1 MSTLYDDIQFLPG
14 VGPKRA
20 DLFKT
25 ELRIFTLWDLL
36 NFLPFRYIDR
46 SKFFS
51 ISELM
56 PTQNAV
62 QVQGRFISK
71 QTSGYGAKAY
81 LKAIFTDGTGRMEVT
96 WFKGIKWIEPA
107 IKPNVDYV
115 LFGKVNEFHGT
126 LSMTHPEMETLQ
138 KFREHQQQNFIGVY
152 PATEKTRNA
161 NINGKVIRNLV
172 ENIFEKIGPNAIA
185 ETLPQYILDDF
196 KLPNLETAIRTLHMP
211 TNLSQVSMAQ
221 FRIKFEELFWVQ
233 LVMASRK
240 QKDAR
245 EIQGIPFVRSRDNL
259 LTRFFKE
266 HLPFPL
272 TKAQIRVMSE
282 IRKDVESGK
291 HMNRLIQG
299 DVGSGKT
306 LIAVLSMLMAID
318 NGYQA
323 CLMAPTEILAQQH
336 AKSLQD
342 FLGDLPINIALLT
355 GSTTK
360 KRRAEIAEG
369 LTNGSINMI
378 VGTHALLED
387 TVQFQNIGLCVI
399 DEQHRFGVAQRAK
412 LWKKNNVMPH
422 VLVMTATP
430 IPRTLAMT
438 LYGDLDVSVI
448 DELPPGRKP
457 IRTTMLRDTQRQK
470 MYDLIKEQIAQGRQ
484 IYIVYPL
491 IQESERMDFKNLE
504 DGYKTIT
511 TVFPEPKYK
520 TIMVHGKMKPAEKD
534 EAMRQF
540 ASGNAQI
547 MVATTVI
554 EVGVNVPNAT
564 VMVIESAER
573 FGLSQLHQLRGRVG
587 RGADLSFC
595 VLMAGNK
602 ISSDGESRLGAMVQT
617 TDGFQLAEMDM
628 KLRGPGDIEGTQQS
642 GLPITFKLANLAQD
656 GQIINLA
663 RNAAFRIIDN
673 DPLLEQPENS
683 RLRKGLLERR
693 VDKVS
698 WRDIS

>member
-138 KFREHQQQNFIGVY
+138 KFRDHQQQNFIGVY

>member
-196 KLPNLETAIRTLHMP
+196 KLPSLEMAIRTLHMP

-511 TVFPEPKYK
+511 KVFPEPKYK

>member
-126 LSMTHPEMETLQ
+126 LSMTHPEMETLA
-138 KFREHQQQNFIGVY
+138 KFREHEQQNFIGVY

-172 ENIFEKIGPNAIA
+172 ENVFEKIGPNAIA

-245 EIQGIPFVRSRDNL
+245 EIQGIPFVRTRDNL

-336 AKSLQD
+336 AKSLQE

-504 DGYKTIT
+504 DGFKTIT

-540 ASGNAQI
+540 ASGKAQI

-683 RLRKGLLERR
+683 LLRKGLLDRR

>member
-245 EIQGIPFVRSRDNL
+245 EIQGIPFVRSRDKL

-336 AKSLQD
+336 TKSLQD

-355 GSTTK
+355 GSTTQ

>member
-511 TVFPEPKYK
+511 KVFPEPKYK

-534 EAMRQF
+534 EAMQQF

>member
-511 TVFPEPKYK
+511 KVFPEPKYK

>member
-196 KLPNLETAIRTLHMP
+196 KLPNLETAIQTLHMP

-266 HLPFPL
+266 YLPFPL

-511 TVFPEPKYK
+511 KVFPEPKYK

-534 EAMRQF
+534 EAMQQF

>member
-196 KLPNLETAIRTLHMP
+196 KLPNLEMAIRTLHMP

>member
-196 KLPNLETAIRTLHMP
+196 KLPSLEMAIRTLHMP

-448 DELPPGRKP
+448 DELPPGRKQ

-511 TVFPEPKYK
+511 KVFPEPKYK

-534 EAMRQF
+534 EAMQQF

>member
-355 GSTTK
+355 GSTTQ

-511 TVFPEPKYK
+511 KVFPEPKYK

>member
-259 LTRFFKE
+259 LSRFFKE

-511 TVFPEPKYK
+511 KVFPEPKYK

-554 EVGVNVPNAT
+554 EVGVNVQNAT

>member
-196 KLPNLETAIRTLHMP
+196 KLPSLEMAIRTLHMP

-511 TVFPEPKYK
+511 KVFPEPKYK

-628 KLRGPGDIEGTQQS
+628 KLRGPGDIDGTQQS

>member
-259 LTRFFKE
+259 LSRFFKE

-511 TVFPEPKYK
+511 KVFPEPKYK

>member
-360 KRRAEIAEG
+360 KRRSEIAEG

>member
-259 LTRFFKE
+259 LSRFFKE

-438 LYGDLDVSVI
+438 LYGDLDISVI

-534 EAMRQF
+534 EAMQQF

>member
-259 LTRFFKE
+259 LSRFFKE

>member
-126 LSMTHPEMETLQ
+126 LSMTHPEMETLA
-138 KFREHQQQNFIGVY
+138 KFREHEQQNFIGVY

-172 ENIFEKIGPNAIA
+172 ENVFEKIGPNTIA

-245 EIQGIPFVRSRDNL
+245 EIQGIPFVRTRDNL

-360 KRRAEIAEG
+360 KRRTEIAEG

-683 RLRKGLLERR
+683 LLRKGLLDRR

>member
-336 AKSLQD
+336 TKSLQD

-355 GSTTK
+355 GSTTQ

>member
-196 KLPNLETAIRTLHMP
+196 KLPSLEMAIRTLHMP

-360 KRRAEIAEG
+360 KRRSEIAEG

-511 TVFPEPKYK
+511 KVFPEPKYK

>member
-511 TVFPEPKYK
+511 KVFPEPKYK

-673 DPLLEQPENS
+673 DPLLEQPENL

>member
-1 MSTLYDDIQFLPG
+1 MSTLYDDIQFLSG

-196 KLPNLETAIRTLHMP
+196 KLPNLETTIRTLHMP

>member
-1 MSTLYDDIQFLPG
+1 
-14 VGPKRA
+14 
-20 DLFKT
+20 
-25 ELRIFTLWDLL
+25 
-36 NFLPFRYIDR
+36 
-46 SKFFS
+46 
-51 ISELM
+51 
-56 PTQNAV
+56 
-62 QVQGRFISK
+62 
-71 QTSGYGAKAY
+71 
-81 LKAIFTDGTGRMEVT
+81 
-96 WFKGIKWIEPA
+96 
-107 IKPNVDYV
+107 
-115 LFGKVNEFHGT
+115 
-126 LSMTHPEMETLQ
+126 
-138 KFREHQQQNFIGVY
+138 
-152 PATEKTRNA
+152 
-161 NINGKVIRNLV
+161 
-172 ENIFEKIGPNAIA
+172 
-185 ETLPQYILDDF
+185 
-196 KLPNLETAIRTLHMP
+196 
-211 TNLSQVSMAQ
+211 
-221 FRIKFEELFWVQ
+221 
-233 LVMASRK
+233 
-240 QKDAR
+240 
-245 EIQGIPFVRSRDNL
+245 
-259 LTRFFKE
+259 
-266 HLPFPL
+266 
-272 TKAQIRVMSE
+272 
-282 IRKDVESGK
+282 
-291 HMNRLIQG
+291 
-299 DVGSGKT
+299 
-306 LIAVLSMLMAID
+306 
-318 NGYQA
+318 
-323 CLMAPTEILAQQH
+323 
-336 AKSLQD
+336 
-342 FLGDLPINIALLT
+342 
-355 GSTTK
+355 
-360 KRRAEIAEG
+360 
-369 LTNGSINMI
+369 
-378 VGTHALLED
+378 
-387 TVQFQNIGLCVI
+387 
-399 DEQHRFGVAQRAK
+399 
-412 LWKKNNVMPH
+412 
-422 VLVMTATP
+422 
-430 IPRTLAMT
+430 
-438 LYGDLDVSVI
+438 
-448 DELPPGRKP
+448 
-457 IRTTMLRDTQRQK
+457 MLRDTQRQK

-511 TVFPEPKYK
+511 KVFPEPKYK

-534 EAMRQF
+534 EAMQQF

>member
-71 QTSGYGAKAY
+71 QTSGYGTKAY

-240 QKDAR
+240 QKDAH

>member
-259 LTRFFKE
+259 LSRFFKE

-306 LIAVLSMLMAID
+306 LIAVLSMLIAID

>member
-457 IRTTMLRDTQRQK
+457 IRTIMLRDTQRQK

-534 EAMRQF
+534 EAMQQF

>member
-547 MVATTVI
+547 MVATTVV

>member
-1 MSTLYDDIQFLPG
+1 
-14 VGPKRA
+14 
-20 DLFKT
+20 
-25 ELRIFTLWDLL
+25 
-36 NFLPFRYIDR
+36 
-46 SKFFS
+46 
-51 ISELM
+51 
-56 PTQNAV
+56 
-62 QVQGRFISK
+62 
-71 QTSGYGAKAY
+71 
-81 LKAIFTDGTGRMEVT
+81 
-96 WFKGIKWIEPA
+96 
-107 IKPNVDYV
+107 
-115 LFGKVNEFHGT
+115 
-126 LSMTHPEMETLQ
+126 
-138 KFREHQQQNFIGVY
+138 
-152 PATEKTRNA
+152 
-161 NINGKVIRNLV
+161 
-172 ENIFEKIGPNAIA
+172 
-185 ETLPQYILDDF
+185 
-196 KLPNLETAIRTLHMP
+196 
-211 TNLSQVSMAQ
+211 
-221 FRIKFEELFWVQ
+221 
-233 LVMASRK
+233 
-240 QKDAR
+240 
-245 EIQGIPFVRSRDNL
+245 
-259 LTRFFKE
+259 
-266 HLPFPL
+266 
-272 TKAQIRVMSE
+272 
-282 IRKDVESGK
+282 
-291 HMNRLIQG
+291 
-299 DVGSGKT
+299 
-306 LIAVLSMLMAID
+306 
-318 NGYQA
+318 
-323 CLMAPTEILAQQH
+323 
-336 AKSLQD
+336 
-342 FLGDLPINIALLT
+342 
-355 GSTTK
+355 
-360 KRRAEIAEG
+360 
-369 LTNGSINMI
+369 MI

-587 RGADLSFC
+587 RGANLSFC

-617 TDGFQLAEMDM
+617 TVTTRHRYGITLA
-628 KLRGPGDIEGTQQS
+628 KTQ
-642 GLPITFKLANLAQD
+642 I
-656 GQIINLA
+656 
-663 RNAAFRIIDN
+663 
-673 DPLLEQPENS
+673 
-683 RLRKGLLERR
+683 
-693 VDKVS
+693 
-698 WRDIS
+698 